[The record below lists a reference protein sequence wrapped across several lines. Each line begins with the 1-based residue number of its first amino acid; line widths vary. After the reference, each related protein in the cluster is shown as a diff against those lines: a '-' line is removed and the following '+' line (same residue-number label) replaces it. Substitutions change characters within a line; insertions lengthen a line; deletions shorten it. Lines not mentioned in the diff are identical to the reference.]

1 MLVSQQTGLLPD
13 KSLAQL
19 LESIS
24 AEQGRRN
31 PKRRKKTSRHD
42 YVVSKLD
49 TVCESDFNAQLFLQ
63 PCLPS
68 SQKGPPRNSNPDTS
82 DTSAASPEVGSQK
95 AVQQV
100 THQALVF
107 QLLNTTSCGPL
118 LHTTSISAIY
128 RTLNG
133 LEKTANTVQFFYAVV
148 LYRIESLVTNA
159 YRFKKCFP
167 ELTDYFVDVITAG
180 RIECESEKARKIIR
194 KGFKRYVRLGGK
206 VDSILACGGEGWLF
220 GLSTAYTASE

>member
-1 MLVSQQTGLLPD
+1 MSQQIGLLPD
-13 KSLAQL
+13 NSLAQL
-19 LESIS
+19 LKSIS
-24 AEQGRRN
+24 AEQGQRN
-31 PKRRKKTSRHD
+31 PKRRKKTPHHD

-68 SQKGPPRNSNPDTS
+68 SQKGPPLNSNPNTP
-82 DTSAASPEVGSQK
+82 DTSAVSLEVGSLE

-107 QLLNTTSCGPL
+107 QLPNTTSRGPP

-133 LEKTANTVQFFYAVV
+133 SEKTANTVQFFYSVV
-148 LYRIESLVTNA
+148 LYRIESLVTQA
-159 YRFKKCFP
+159 YRFKKPFP
-167 ELTDYFVDVITAG
+167 ELTDYFVDVIAAG
-180 RIECESEKARKIIR
+180 RIESESEKARKVIR
-194 KGFKRYVRLGGK
+194 KGFKRYVRLGAK
-206 VDSILACGGEGWLF
+206 VDSILAHGGEGWLF
-220 GLSTAYTASE
+220 GLSTAYTASK